1 MKVRLMVKKKDVERK
16 DPHIREAYLAEKN
29 ELNATPSPTPLTIT
43 PIPNQ
48 PIAPIPIPTPS
59 SIEQHSFPKEDLL
72 VLKGMNKKIVA
83 QLEKMGINTLDDL
96 VHASAKNIAEKLKID
111 LDTVQKWISNA
122 KKLQ

>member
-1 MKVRLMVKKKDVERK
+1 MVKKKDVERR

-29 ELNATPSPTPLTIT
+29 ELYSTPSPTPLTTT

-72 VLKGMNKKIVA
+72 TLKGINERIVA
-83 QLEKMGINTLDDL
+83 QLEKMGINTIDDL
-96 VHASAKNIAEKLKID
+96 VRTSAKNIAEELKMD
-111 LDTVQKWISNA
+111 LHIVKKWISEA
-122 KKLQ
+122 KELQ